1 MRSTLPLSA
10 VLILVLAR
18 SLAAQTVFVEGG
30 VFLGIE
36 RLSHTSTQPPNASL
50 VDLSGTTVGGRVGV
64 GTFLSPQWSAQIEL
78 ALPNL
83 LKTTTTIQPPILQP
97 LSSLVTV
104 VGQPALVVA
113 PVSITY
119 QVQRDY
125 RAPSAAVLVGYHTA
139 RRHHVEVGYLGGLM
153 FLDERQHTITQT
165 SYMRLGAGVSIPTMR
180 AETTVSNYRA
190 AAATGL
196 DVDIALG
203 SHLALVPQVRT
214 DVFAGSLSV
223 RPAVGVRWNF

>member
-1 MRSTLPLSA
+1 
-10 VLILVLAR
+10 
-18 SLAAQTVFVEGG
+18 
-30 VFLGIE
+30 
-36 RLSHTSTQPPNASL
+36 
-50 VDLSGTTVGGRVGV
+50 VGV